1 MASRTTITPP
11 VPDVDDRF
19 FWDGIAEGR
28 LLLQRCR
35 RCRRINHPPLAMC
48 GDCQSLEH
56 EAVAAGGSGT
66 VYSWIQSV
74 HPTEPDADPRI
85 VAVVELAEG
94 VRFVAN
100 LTGVAMADV
109 TVGMAVEFT
118 VLELDGVALP
128 HFRPVP

>member
-1 MASRTTITPP
+1 
-11 VPDVDDRF
+11 
-19 FWDGIAEGR
+19 
-28 LLLQRCR
+28 
-35 RCRRINHPPLAMC
+35 MC

-56 EAVAAGGSGT
+56 EAVTARGSGT

-74 HPTEPDADPRI
+74 HPTESDAARRI

-100 LTGVAMADV
+100 LTGVAMAEV

-118 VLELDGVALP
+118 VVEVDGIALP
-128 HFRPVP
+128 HFRPAA